1 MERRRNQT
9 GFTLLEALIAL
20 VILSV
25 GMLGIAALYVDSVSR
40 GRTALSRTKAVV
52 LAADMAD
59 RIRSNSIAGAAY
71 AGPAEDNDCADLVGA
86 GAKLCSPAEMAAH
99 DLMLWQTT
107 VSDPRIGVPGGVGTV
122 TFDPATNP
130 DTYVVTVTWVEVGE
144 QNPVSYVLRIQ
155 T

>member
-1 MERRRNQT
+1 MERRKTQR

-20 VILSV
+20 VVLSV

-59 RIRSNSIAGAAY
+59 RIRANSVAGAAY
-71 AGPAEDNDCADLVGA
+71 AGVAADNDCADGA
-86 GAKLCSPAEMAAH
+86 GSGAKLCSPAEMAAH
-99 DLMLWQTT
+99 DLMLWQTI
-107 VSDPRIGVPGGVGTV
+107 VSDPRVGVPGGVGAV

-144 QNPVSYVLRIQ
+144 QDPVSYSLRIQ